1 MLNEN
6 VMNIDFD
13 KIDKAIKECTE
24 QPVILMMSLESMMA
38 FAGLKDEN
46 PNISVQENEFDEIV
60 TYKNIPII
68 VNSFMPFGYV
78 IIK

>member
-6 VMNIDFD
+6 IMTIDFD
-13 KIDKAIKECTE
+13 KMDKAIKEATE
-24 QPVILMMSLESMMA
+24 QPVIIMMSLESMMA
-38 FAGLKDEN
+38 ISAMKDEN
-46 PNISVQENEFDEIV
+46 PNINVQENEFDEIV

-68 VNSFMPFGYV
+68 VNSFMPFGYT